1 MSKFKYKIYI
11 VLAIV
16 WMIFIFINSAMEG
29 GTSSGFSAEIINFL
43 VRVIKTLGDSDT
55 VTKLIS
61 AFESDGF
68 HLLIRKTAHFVEF
81 GILGMLYTAGLGV
94 FQKIKGYH
102 LKRFFI
108 ALGLSVVYA
117 ITDEVHQ
124 LFVYGR
130 VGSAVDVL
138 IDSFGAGLFSLI
150 LILIIHKKS
159 NRALKVEA
167 SRLDQ

>member
-1 MSKFKYKIYI
+1 
-11 VLAIV
+11 
-16 WMIFIFINSAMEG
+16 MIFIFINSAMES
-29 GTSSGFSAEIINFL
+29 GTSAGFSTAIINFL
-43 VRVIKTLGDSDT
+43 VRVIKTLGDSDA

-68 HLLIRKTAHFVEF
+68 HLLLRKTAHFVEF
-81 GILGMLYTAGLGV
+81 GILGMLYVAGLGV
-94 FQKIKGYH
+94 FEKIKGYH
-102 LKRFFI
+102 SKRFFI

-130 VGSAVDVL
+130 AGSVVDVL
-138 IDSFGAGLFSLI
+138 IDSLGAGLFSLV
-150 LILIIHKKS
+150 LILIIYKKS
-159 NRALKVEA
+159 NRTLKEEA